1 MTMVD
6 YERRIE
12 EWKQIAC
19 DKNIRIQSLENELNE
34 CRKALKQMTAE
45 RDELKRELRLSSM
58 AFEAVDRERV
68 SLKKELQ
75 ERSND

>member
-19 DKNIRIQSLENELNE
+19 DKNIRIQSLENGVSGLNG
-34 CRKALKQMTAE
+34 
-45 RDELKRELRLSSM
+45 
-58 AFEAVDRERV
+58 
-68 SLKKELQ
+68 
-75 ERSND
+75 